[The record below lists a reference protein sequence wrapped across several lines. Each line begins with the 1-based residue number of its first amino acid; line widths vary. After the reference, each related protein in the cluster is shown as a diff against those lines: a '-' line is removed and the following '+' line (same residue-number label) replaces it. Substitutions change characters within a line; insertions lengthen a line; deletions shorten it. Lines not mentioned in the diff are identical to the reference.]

1 MDALTR
7 VWGAVA
13 ALGAA
18 LIALAV
24 GAAATPWVAVP
35 MLAAGVAQGVVAVTA
50 LQGRRWPAAA
60 VLLPMLTPTVVWLAA
75 LLVAPETAATL
86 PMAPLLAE
94 TVLALGAGAL
104 LLVRPTAAIDAKPL
118 VTVLGLLSAAAV
130 VATVATTALAGTNA
144 GAFAVPHGEH
154 GLAVDG
160 HDGHGGH

>member
-35 MLAAGVAQGVVAVTA
+35 LLAAGVAQAVVGVIA
-50 LQGRRWPAAA
+50 LQGRRWPSVA
-60 VLLPMLTPTVVWLAA
+60 VLTPMLVPTVVWLAA
-75 LLVAPETAATL
+75 LLAVPETAAAL

-104 LLVRPTAAIDAKPL
+104 LLLRRPSDAEPKPL
-118 VTVLGLLSAAAV
+118 ATVLGLLSAAAV

-154 GLAVDG
+154 GLTVQEHSG
-160 HDGHGGH
+160 H